1 MTNITMNRR
10 FFLLL
15 LLLFGW
21 GFIDCAPADAHR
33 VNVFAWVEGNTIYT
47 TSKFSGGRAAQKS
60 LIEVYDSRKNLLL
73 SGRTDAAGA
82 FSFPIPKIDDLEIV
96 LEAGTGHRGT
106 WQIRKNEIEATQ
118 GDQSGEQKSPPS
130 EPKPTPTTLTER
142 SEPQDHH
149 NTSECSPET
158 AAKLEKVIEETIS
171 RTLDRKLHPL
181 MTMIAETRNPKPGFR
196 EILGGLGYIFGL
208 IGVAAYVHSR
218 RRKP

>member
-1 MTNITMNRR
+1 MNKR

-21 GFIDCAPADAHR
+21 GFIHCAPADAHR

-47 TSKFSGGRAAQKS
+47 TSKFSGGRVAQKS

-73 SGRTDAAGA
+73 SGHTDATGA

-106 WQIRKNEIEATQ
+106 WKINKNEIEAAQ
-118 GDQSGEQKSPPS
+118 GDQPSEQKSPPS
-130 EPKPTPTTLTER
+130 KPEQTRTTLTER
-142 SEPQDHH
+142 SKPQDCL
-149 NTSECSPET
+149 NVSGKSPET
-158 AAKLEKVIEETIS
+158 TAELEKFIEETIS

-181 MTMIAETRNPKPGFR
+181 MVMIAETRNPKPGFR

-218 RRKP
+218 RKP

>member
-1 MTNITMNRR
+1 MNSR

-21 GFIDCAPADAHR
+21 GFVFCTPADAHR

-47 TSKFSGGRAAQKS
+47 TSKFSGGRVAQKS

-73 SGRTDAAGA
+73 SGHTDATGA

-106 WQIRKNEIEATQ
+106 WKINKNEIEAAQ
-118 GDQSGEQKSPPS
+118 VDQPSEQKSPPS
-130 EPKPTPTTLTER
+130 EPEQTRTTLTER
-142 SEPQDHH
+142 SKPQDRL
-149 NTSECSPET
+149 NVSGKSPET
-158 AAKLEKVIEETIS
+158 TAELEKVIEETIS

-181 MTMIAETRNPKPGFR
+181 MVMIAETRNPKPGFR

-218 RRKP
+218 RKP

>member
-1 MTNITMNRR
+1 MNKR
-10 FFLLL
+10 FFLFLLL
-15 LLLFGW
+15 LFAW
-21 GFIDCAPADAHR
+21 GFIDCTPADAHR

-47 TSKFSGGRAAQKS
+47 TSKFSSGRVAQKS

-73 SGRTDAAGA
+73 SGRTDTAGA
-82 FSFPIPKIDDLEIV
+82 FSFAIPKIDDLEIV

-106 WQIRKNEIEATQ
+106 WTIKKGELESTQ
-118 GDQSGEQKSPPS
+118 KDPSSEPKSPPS
-130 EPKPTPTTLTER
+130 ELEQTRTILPEESNPHDLHEASEWSPKK
-142 SEPQDHH
+142 
-149 NTSECSPET
+149 T
-158 AAKLEKVIEETIS
+158 AELEKIIEETIS

-218 RRKP
+218 RRK